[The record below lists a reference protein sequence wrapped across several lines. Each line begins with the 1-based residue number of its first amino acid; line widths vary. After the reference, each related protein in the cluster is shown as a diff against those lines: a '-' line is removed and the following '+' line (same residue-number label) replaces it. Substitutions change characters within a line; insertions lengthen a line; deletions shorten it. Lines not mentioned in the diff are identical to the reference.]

1 MVNSTEKKRKKQAC
15 FSQRR
20 HYDFDKFWKPG
31 MPITEEDRK
40 MLEEIIAVYHRQG
53 YVPTMKEVSN
63 VQKLKSRFRTWNN
76 VLLAAGL
83 PSRND
88 PEQKRKRL
96 AAINCANEN
105 IRNIE

>member
-1 MVNSTEKKRKKQAC
+1 MVKSTEKKRKKQAC

>member
-1 MVNSTEKKRKKQAC
+1 MRK
-15 FSQRR
+15 

-31 MPITEEDRK
+31 MPVTEADKK
-40 MLEEIIAVYHRQG
+40 MLEEVIEVYLRQG

-63 VQKLKSRFRTWNN
+63 VQKLKARFRTWNN

-96 AAINCANEN
+96 AAINRSNEN
-105 IRNIE
+105 PWNIE

>member
-1 MVNSTEKKRKKQAC
+1 MENDVKRKKKNKC
-15 FSQRR
+15 FSMRK
-20 HYDFDKFWKPG
+20 HYDFDKFWKPD
-31 MPITEEDRK
+31 MPLTEADRK
-40 MLEEIIAVYHRQG
+40 MLEEVIAVYHRQG

-83 PSRND
+83 PSRNA

-96 AAINCANEN
+96 AAINRVNANSQ
-105 IRNIE
+105 NIE

>member
-1 MVNSTEKKRKKQAC
+1 MENDAKRKKKNKC
-15 FSQRR
+15 FSMRK

-31 MPITEEDRK
+31 MPVTEADK
-40 MLEEIIAVYHRQG
+40 TMLEEVIELYHRQG

-76 VLLAAGL
+76 ILLAAGL

-96 AAINCANEN
+96 DTINRAKEN
-105 IRNIE
+105 SQNIE

>member
-1 MVNSTEKKRKKQAC
+1 
-15 FSQRR
+15 
-20 HYDFDKFWKPG
+20 
-31 MPITEEDRK
+31 
-40 MLEEIIAVYHRQG
+40 MLEEVIEVYHRQG

-76 VLLAAGL
+76 ILLAAGL

-96 AAINCANEN
+96 DTINRAKEN
-105 IRNIE
+105 SQNIE